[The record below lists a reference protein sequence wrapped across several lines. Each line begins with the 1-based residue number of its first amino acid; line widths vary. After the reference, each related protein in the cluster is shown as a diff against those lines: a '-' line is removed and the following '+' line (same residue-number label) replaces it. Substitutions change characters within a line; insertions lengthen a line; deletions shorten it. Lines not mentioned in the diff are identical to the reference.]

1 MMAPHFAPPRSPRTP
16 MKILFDF
23 FPILVFFVVFKLEGI
38 MPATGAAIVATAIQV
53 GFTYWKHRRVERLA
67 LVTLALIVVLGGLT
81 LALQDER
88 FIKWKPTAVN
98 WLFAVVFLASDYI
111 GAKNLVRRMLERSVN
126 LPDAAWVRLNRGW
139 VAFFAAMGAANLYV
153 AFNFAT
159 EVWVNFK
166 VFGILGLTLLFVL
179 GQALY
184 LMRHAGE
191 VEGPRKRL
199 TQKVINKGQR

>member
-1 MMAPHFAPPRSPRTP
+1 LLPLRATLKPPHADARTP
-16 MKILFDF
+16 MKVLLDF
-23 FPILVFFVVFKLEGI
+23 FPILVFFVAFKLADDPHRGI
-38 MPATGAAIVATAIQV
+38 MLATGSAIVATFIQI
-53 GFTYWKHRRVERLA
+53 GFTYWKHRQVERLA

-81 LALQDER
+81 LAFQDER

-98 WLFAVVFLASDYI
+98 WLFAVVFLGSEYL
-111 GAKNLVRRMLERSVN
+111 GAKNLVRRMLERSVS

-153 AFNFAT
+153 AFNFET

-166 VFGILGLTLLFVL
+166 LFGLLGLTLLFVL

-191 VEGPRKRL
+191 VEGPESS
-199 TQKVINKGQR
+199 